1 MTDTA
6 ESPPREGGEKLSQ
19 KEVSAM
25 GEAAIDTTSRRQSL
39 AISKKESERSKGVKI
54 EKGAKGQTDKFS
66 FSYDT
71 VVHSNVYEDI
81 RGIPTGKYMKPTNK
95 YDMHDQIA

>member
-39 AISKKESERSKGVKI
+39 AISKKDSDKSGKVKI
-54 EKGAKGQTDKFS
+54 Q
-66 FSYDT
+66 
-71 VVHSNVYEDI
+71 
-81 RGIPTGKYMKPTNK
+81 
-95 YDMHDQIA
+95 